1 MAAAQDEQ
9 DERNG
14 ESELDADL
22 DAEMRTRGRAD
33 AEPGPLKL
41 RASLHETIWGGQR
54 LAEVAGK
61 ALPEGKRIGESWE
74 TALDSVVSAGP
85 HANKTLGQ
93 MVEEYGEALLGTR
106 TLAVYGRRF
115 PLLAKFLD
123 AHDWLSV
130 QAHPD
135 DTYAAAHEHGKLG
148 KTETWYILAAE
159 PGAQIVYGLAR
170 PSSREEVRAS
180 IAANALEPL
189 LRSVEAHAGDVIFVP
204 AGTVHAIGAGVTLYE
219 LQEYSDV
226 TYRLYD
232 YGRLQADGQ
241 PRELHVERALDVI
254 RYTPSPL
261 ERVTPLPLPPEP
273 GLTARRVLVA
283 SRYFVL
289 EELVVD
295 GVIPEPAQ
303 PESCRIITVLSGEV
317 DIITERHLQAHL
329 GVGETAVLPA
339 NLGAHSVISGHAT
352 LVRSYVPEPDDA
364 ALGLWRRA
372 HDGVF
377 SDD

>member
-1 MAAAQDEQ
+1 MAAAH
-9 DERNG
+9 DERNELG
-14 ESELDADL
+14 ATLDADL
-22 DAEMRTRGRAD
+22 AAEMDAPHGRAD
-33 AEPGPLKL
+33 AGLGPLKL

-54 LAEVAGK
+54 LGAIAGK
-61 ALPEGKRIGESWE
+61 ALPAGARIGESWE
-74 TALDSVVSAGP
+74 TALDSIVVTPP
-85 HANKTLGQ
+85 HANQTLER
-93 MVEEYGEALLGTR
+93 MVEAYGQALLGSR
-106 TLAVYGRRF
+106 TLVVYGQRF

-135 DTYAAAHEHGKLG
+135 DAYAAAHEQGKLG
-148 KTETWYILAAE
+148 KTETWYLLAAE

-170 PSSREEVRAS
+170 PSSREEVRAA
-180 IAANALEPL
+180 IAANTLEPL
-189 LRSVEAHAGDVIFVP
+189 LRTVEAHAGDVIFVP

-232 YGRLQADGQ
+232 YGRLQANGQ
-241 PRELHVERALDVI
+241 PRALHVERALDVI

-261 ERVTPLPLPPEP
+261 ERVTPMELELEP
-273 GLTARRVLVA
+273 GLVARHVLVA

-289 EELVVD
+289 ERLEVA
-295 GVIPEPAQ
+295 GTIPEPAQ
-303 PESCRIITVLSGEV
+303 PSSCRIITVLSGEV
-317 DIITERHLQAHL
+317 DIVTERQRQVHL
-329 GVGETAVLPA
+329 GLGETAVLPA
-339 NLGAHSVISGHAT
+339 CLGDHTYISGEAT

-364 ALGLWRRA
+364 SLALWRRA

-377 SDD
+377 SAD

>member
-1 MAAAQDEQ
+1 MAAAQDEH
-9 DERNG
+9 DEQHA
-14 ESELDADL
+14 LDADL
-22 DAEMRTRGRAD
+22 AAEMEALHGRAD
-33 AEPGPLKL
+33 AEPGPLTL

-61 ALPEGKRIGESWE
+61 ALPADKRIGESWE

-93 MVEEYGEALLGTR
+93 MVGEYGEALLGTR

-135 DTYAAAHEHGKLG
+135 DAYAAAHEQGKLG
-148 KTETWYILAAE
+148 KTETWYILAAD
-159 PGAQIVYGLAR
+159 PGAQIVYGLER
-170 PSSREEVRAS
+170 PSSREEVRAA

-189 LRSVEAHAGDVIFVP
+189 MRAVEAHAGDVIFVP

-232 YGRLQADGQ
+232 YGRLQANGQ

-283 SRYFVL
+283 CRYFVL

-295 GVIPEPAQ
+295 GTIPEPAQ
-303 PESCRIITVLSGEV
+303 PSSCRIITVLSGAV
-317 DIITERHLQAHL
+317 DIITEHHMQAHL

-339 NLGAHSVISGHAT
+339 NLGDESFISGQAT
-352 LVRSYVPEPDDA
+352 LLRSYVPESDDA

-377 SDD
+377 SAD